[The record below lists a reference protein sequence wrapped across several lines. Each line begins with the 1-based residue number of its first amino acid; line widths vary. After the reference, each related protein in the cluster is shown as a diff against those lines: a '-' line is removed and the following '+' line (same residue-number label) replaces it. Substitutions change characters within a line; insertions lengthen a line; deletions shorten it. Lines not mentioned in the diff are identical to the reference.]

1 MKKKLYKSE
10 KNKMVCGVCSGIAE
24 YFNCDPTIIR
34 LIAVIICLFKGFG
47 LLLYILAVIIIPSEN
62 LKGVDVENMSEE
74 DIDNMKSAHIN
85 QQEENTSEEA
95 PHTDEEF
102 DSFFKKRK

>member
-24 YFNCDPTIIR
+24 YFNCDPTIVR

-47 LLLYILAVIIIPSEN
+47 LLLYILAVIIIPSGN
-62 LKGVDVENMSEE
+62 LADSEFNE
-74 DIDNMKSAHIN
+74 SNDDIENMKSAHIN
-85 QQEENTSEEA
+85 DVDEDSNEES
-95 PHTDEEF
+95 PHSDEEF
-102 DSFFKKRK
+102 NSFFKKNK